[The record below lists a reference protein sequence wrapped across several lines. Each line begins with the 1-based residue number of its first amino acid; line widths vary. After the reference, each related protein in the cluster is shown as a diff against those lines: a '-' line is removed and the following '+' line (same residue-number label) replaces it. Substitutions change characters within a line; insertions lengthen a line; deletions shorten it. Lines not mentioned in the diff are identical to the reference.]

1 MARPPRIPN
10 WLPWELRSVY
20 FITFCIERRRPVLAN
35 LAAWEI
41 CLRVFSRLDE
51 WTTLAAIAMPDHLH
65 ALVAPLDRDASVV
78 AFSKWFKRWF
88 DDEYCRANCRASV
101 SDAILRNG
109 VSQKRPT
116 TDAAWKWQEGCFDR
130 LLRSDE
136 SLSDKW
142 EYLRQNPVRAG
153 LVANPEDWPF
163 QFASTGD
170 KL

>member
-10 WLPWELRSVY
+10 WLPWEQESVY
-20 FITFCIERRRPVLAN
+20 FITFCVERRRDVLAN
-35 LAAWEI
+35 PRAWQI
-41 CLRVFSRLDE
+41 VLHTLKRLNQ

-65 ALVAPLDRDASVV
+65 ILTAPHDREASVS
-78 AFSKWFKRWF
+78 AYSKWFKRWF
-88 DDEYCRANCRASV
+88 DEAYCRPSV
-101 SDAILRNG
+101 SDG
-109 VSQKRPT
+109 RPRVQS
-116 TDAAWKWQEGCFDR
+116 WRWQEGCFDR

-153 LVANPEDWPF
+153 LVADPDDWPY
-163 QFASTGD
+163 QFASTGP

>member
-1 MARPPRIPN
+1 MDDAVRHCHA
-10 WLPWELRSVY
+10 V
-20 FITFCIERRRPVLAN
+20 T
-35 LAAWEI
+35 
-41 CLRVFSRLDE
+41 SRC
-51 WTTLAAIAMPDHLH
+51 PLH
-65 ALVAPLDRDASVV
+65 RDDVVA

-88 DDEYCRANCRASV
+88 EEEFVGAMSV
-101 SDAILRNG
+101 AVPNKDHFRLFAAERWSAITEMAEA
-109 VSQKRPT
+109 VSI
-116 TDAAWKWQEGCFDR
+116 

>member
-1 MARPPRIPN
+1 M
-10 WLPWELRSVY
+10 
-20 FITFCIERRRPVLAN
+20 
-35 LAAWEI
+35 
-41 CLRVFSRLDE
+41 
-51 WTTLAAIAMPDHLH
+51 AAIAMPDHLH
-65 ALVAPLDRDASVV
+65 VLVAPLDRDASVA

-88 DDEYCRANCRASV
+88 DEEYYSPNCRAFAAANADSLV
-101 SDAILRNG
+101 G

-116 TDAAWKWQEGCFDR
+116 TDAISKWKWQEGCFDR

-163 QFASTGD
+163 QFTSNGE

>member
-1 MARPPRIPN
+1 VQLGN
-10 WLPWELRSVY
+10 
-20 FITFCIERRRPVLAN
+20 ER
-35 LAAWEI
+35 
-41 CLRVFSRLDE
+41 
-51 WTTLAAIAMPDHLH
+51 
-65 ALVAPLDRDASVV
+65 
-78 AFSKWFKRWF
+78 
-88 DDEYCRANCRASV
+88 
-101 SDAILRNG
+101 
-109 VSQKRPT
+109 
-116 TDAAWKWQEGCFDR
+116 KWQEGCFDR

>member
-1 MARPPRIPN
+1 
-10 WLPWELRSVY
+10 
-20 FITFCIERRRPVLAN
+20 VLA
-35 LAAWEI
+35 
-41 CLRVFSRLDE
+41 RLDQ

-65 ALVAPLDRDASVV
+65 LLMSPLDREASVS

-88 DDEYCRANCRASV
+88 AEEYCRPSV
-101 SDAILRNG
+101 PDGTPAI
-109 VSQKRPT
+109 QT
-116 TDAAWKWQEGCFDR
+116 WHWQEGCFDR

-153 LVANPEDWPF
+153 LVADPEDWPY
-163 QFASTGD
+163 QFAATGP

>member
-1 MARPPRIPN
+1 M
-10 WLPWELRSVY
+10 
-20 FITFCIERRRPVLAN
+20 
-35 LAAWEI
+35 
-41 CLRVFSRLDE
+41 
-51 WTTLAAIAMPDHLH
+51 LAAIAMPDHLH
-65 ALVAPLDRDASVV
+65 ALVAPLDRGASVA

-88 DDEYCRANCRASV
+88 DEEYCRASV
-101 SDAILRNG
+101 SDAIPNEDRCKPFA
-109 VSQKRPT
+109 VA
-116 TDAAWKWQEGCFDR
+116 DATSVNQTWKWQEGCFDG

-153 LVANPEDWPF
+153 LVVNPEDWPF

>member
-1 MARPPRIPN
+1 MAHPPRIPN
-10 WLPWELRSVY
+10 WLPWEQETVY
-20 FITFCIERRRPVLAN
+20 FITFCVERRKPVLAN
-35 LAAWEI
+35 PRAWHI
-41 CLRVFSRLDE
+41 SLTVLGRLDR

-65 ALVAPLDRDASVV
+65 LLAAPLDREVSVS

-88 DDEYCRANCRASV
+88 DEQYCRPSV
-101 SDAILRNG
+101 SDGAPA
-109 VSQKRPT
+109 VQT
-116 TDAAWKWQEGCFDR
+116 WKWQEGCFDR

-153 LVANPEDWPF
+153 LVCDPDDWPY
-163 QFASTGD
+163 QFASTGP